1 MDTHKNARLTPKG
14 REAMVRAVVDC
25 GVSKAAAARKFNTT
39 PKTVAKWV
47 ERFRRKGVDG
57 LRDRS
62 SRPLSSASQT
72 PQATCDAVEA
82 LRRQRY
88 TGKQIAAEVGVSQST
103 VSRILKRRG
112 LNKLSALEPAE
123 PIRRYERE
131 KAGELIHLDIKKL
144 GRIGSV
150 GHRITGRQPG
160 MVNRHH
166 GIGWEFVHVC
176 IDDASRV
183 AFVQV
188 MADQRKESAVAF
200 LEAAVAYYASL
211 GIRIERVMT
220 DNGSCYRSRTFQAAC
235 KRLGLRQ
242 IFTRP
247 YTPKTNGKAERFI
260 QTALREWAYARAYQ
274 NSDQRSAELLT
285 WLHRYNWHRP
295 HGSLKANTPHQSPR
309 PIRGQPV
316 EAPQLAIQR
325 RRKWASS
332 RSGPMRPKLYSRSV
346 CPNPRRRLPPPSPCD
361 DFPPRLS
368 LHEGHASQGGASAAS
383 GRR

>member
-14 REAMVRAVVDC
+14 REDMVRTVVD
-25 GVSKAAAARKFNTT
+25 GGQSYAAAARKFNTT
-39 PKTVAKWV
+39 PKTVCKWV
-47 ERFRRKGVDG
+47 KRFRAEGIDG

-62 SRPLSSASQT
+62 SRPLSSDSQT
-72 PQATCDAVEA
+72 SPATCDAIEA

-88 TGKQIAAEVGVSQST
+88 TGKQIAAEVGVSPAT
-103 VSRILKRRG
+103 VCRVLRRRG
-112 LNKLSALEPAE
+112 LNKLSALEPVE

-131 KAGELIHLDIKKL
+131 TPGELIHLDIKKL

-150 GHRITGRQPG
+150 GHRIAGRRAG
-160 MVNRHH
+160 VVNRHI

-188 MADQRKESAVAF
+188 MADQRKDSAVAF
-200 LEAAVAYYASL
+200 LEAAVAYFAKL
-211 GIRIERVMT
+211 GVRIERVMT
-220 DNGSCYRSRTFQAAC
+220 DNGSCYRSKTFRAAC
-235 KRLGLRQ
+235 ARLGLRQ

-274 NSDQRSAELLT
+274 NSNQRSAELLP

-295 HGSLKANTPHQSPR
+295 HASLKAKPPF
-309 PIRGQPV
+309 
-316 EAPQLAIQR
+316 
-325 RRKWASS
+325 S
-332 RSGPMRPKLYSRSV
+332 RLGLTEDNV
-346 CPNPRRRLPPPSPCD
+346 LRL
-361 DFPPRLS
+361 
-368 LHEGHASQGGASAAS
+368 HI
-383 GRR
+383 